1 MEHFTNSND
10 HEFTEA
16 YNRIERTYN
25 IGRFVVISIGITV
38 MVSVYL
44 FQ

>member
-1 MEHFTNSND
+1 MEHLTNSND
-10 HEFTEA
+10 LEFTEV
-16 YNRIERTYN
+16 YSRIERTYN
-25 IGRFVVISIGITV
+25 IGRFIVISTGIAV